1 MKLKTVSFVML
12 FFVALQFS
20 FAQERTVTGT
30 VKDQSGIELPGVA
43 VVIKGEQK
51 GTQTD
56 FDGTYSLKV
65 ATGKTLVFSY
75 IGMKTKEVKVGTSS
89 AINVVLEEDAQQLED
104 VVVIAYGTAKKQSL
118 VGAQSTV
125 SSKQL
130 EMRPITNLTS
140 ALSGIAPGLQATLS
154 GGQPGT
160 SSTIRIR
167 GFGSINA
174 GNDPI
179 YVVDGS
185 IYNGNISSIAA
196 QDIESISVLK
206 DAASTSL
213 YGSSAGNGVI
223 LITTKSGNKSK
234 KGDPVVTYNNNI
246 GFSKRGQENYETV
259 NAMQFYP
266 LRWQQWYNDYK
277 YNRNYTDDQAA
288 AEANKDVIEALRY
301 QPYAGIQSV
310 YAYDSAART
319 WSFTNNPAAGRET
332 FPAVVLANGNLNPEV
347 TGLLWADDL
356 DWEKKLF
363 RTGIRNEHTISVS
376 QNTDKVKTYL
386 SLGYIKEDGY
396 RINTSFERLSG
407 RGNISYDVNKWFSLG
422 TNTAYSKAGRRQPR
436 TTGANLSNTF
446 SFIRTIAPIYPIHQH
461 NADGSYV
468 LDDKGNRLY
477 DYSRARPFRANY
489 NPVYESELDLYAQDE
504 DALTT
509 RTFAEFRFLPELKLR
524 LNYSY
529 DILRYNYK
537 QRFNNILG
545 AQPEGLL
552 IMHNRKIATTTFNQL
567 LDYSKT
573 FGKHSITGLLG
584 HESYEYK
591 NAYSEFD
598 KKGASF
604 MGIDEMPNY
613 STSGSMDSATNIYRK
628 EGYFGR
634 LTYGFDNKYD
644 FSLSYRR
651 DGSSRFATDYRW
663 GNFWSIGAGWHLKN
677 EAFLENVE
685 WINLLKIRA
694 SYGTTGNDSTLNSD
708 GGTTY
713 YPYQTSYSFSNNY
726 TQGGLRIANY
736 GNPYLVWE
744 KQVSYDAALEFGFFN
759 RFRGSVEFFTK
770 ESDDLIF
777 AFPLPTSTGIA
788 SVDRNIGKVR
798 NYGVELDFTVDIM
811 NTPDFKWSVTANGT
825 ILRNRIL
832 TLPEHIRANGLQH
845 GTRYRYLEGR
855 SVYEYYIQKWAGVNP
870 DTGLAMYVLD
880 AERYP
885 DQADPNSAN
894 FRGVEKTG
902 EYANYTYDYN
912 LAKRDYAG
920 TSIPDL
926 QGGFAT
932 NIQWKGFDLGV
943 QFAYQL
949 GGYAYDNA
957 YRGLM
962 GRDLAGSSGGYTAHV
977 DMLNAWKNPGDITDV
992 PRLDA
997 GTSGQFDSSDS
1008 DRFLIS
1014 RNSLMLKNVS
1024 LGYTIPNDVVTKLGL
1039 SSLRVGLSGENL
1051 FLWAKRKGLNPMA
1064 NFSGTSSS
1072 IDYNYARIVTCSL
1085 SLSF

>member
-30 VKDQSGIELPGVA
+30 VKDESGIELPGVA

-104 VVVIAYGTAKKQSL
+104 VVVIAYGTVKKQSL

-140 ALSGIAPGLQATLS
+140 ALSGIAPGVQATLS

-160 SSTIRIR
+160 SSSIRIR

-179 YVVDGS
+179 YVVDGA

-223 LITTKSGNKSK
+223 LITTKSGAKGK
-234 KGDPVVTYNNNI
+234 KGNPQVTYTNNI
-246 GFSKRGQENYETV
+246 GFSNRGQENYETLG
-259 NAMQFYP
+259 ASEFYQ

-277 YNRNYTDDQAA
+277 YNRNYTNDQAA
-288 AEANKDVIEALRY
+288 AQANFDVLDALKY
-301 QPYAGIQSV
+301 QPFAGIQSV
-310 YAYDSAART
+310 YAYDTASQT
-319 WSFTNNPAAGRET
+319 WSLTKNPAPGLET
-332 FPAVVLANGNLNPEV
+332 RPAVIMQDGTLNPEI
-347 TGLLWADDL
+347 TGLLWGDDL
-356 DWEKKLF
+356 DWEKYLY
-363 RTGIRNEHTISVS
+363 RTGIRNEHTISIN

-396 RINTSFERLSG
+396 RINTAFERLSG
-407 RGNISYDVNKWFSLG
+407 RGNIAYDVNKWFSLG
-422 TNTAYSKAGRRQPR
+422 TNVSYAKASRLQPR
-436 TTGANLSNTF
+436 TTGSNSGNTF

-468 LDDKGNRLY
+468 LDSDGNRVY
-477 DYSRARPFRANY
+477 DYNRARPFRPNY
-489 NPVYESELDLYAQDE
+489 NPVYESELDLYALDE

-509 RTFAEFRFLPELKLR
+509 RTFADIKFLPELKLT

-529 DILRYNYK
+529 DILRYDYK
-537 QRFNNILG
+537 QRYNNILG

-552 IMHNRKIATTTFNQL
+552 IIHNERIATTTFNQL
-567 LDYSKT
+567 LNYNKT
-573 FGKHSITGLLG
+573 FGKHSVTGLLG

-591 NAYSEFD
+591 NVNSEFD
-598 KKGASF
+598 RKGASLK
-604 MGIDEMPNY
+604 GIDEMSNY
-613 STSGSMDSATNIYRK
+613 PTSGNMSSNTNLYRK

-634 LTYGFDNKYD
+634 LTYGYDNRYD

-663 GNFWSIGAGWHLKN
+663 GNFWSVGAGWHLKN
-677 EAFLENVE
+677 ESFLTNVN
-685 WINLLKIRA
+685 WVNMLKLRA
-694 SYGTTGNDSTLNSD
+694 SYGTTGNDSTSS
-708 GGTTY
+708 Y
-713 YPYQTSYSFSNNY
+713 YPYQTTYSFSNNI
-726 TQGGLRIANY
+726 TLGGLRVSNY

-744 KQVSYDAALEFGFFN
+744 KQISYDAALEFGFFN
-759 RFRGSVEFFTK
+759 RFRGTVEYFVK

-777 AFPLPTSTGIA
+777 AFPLSSSTGI
-788 SVDRNIGKVR
+788 SSINRNIGKVR
-798 NYGVELDFTVDIM
+798 NQGVELDITFDIF
-811 NTPDFKWSVTANGT
+811 NNQDFKWSINANGM
-825 ILRNRIL
+825 ILKNKIVS
-832 TLPEHIRANGLQH
+832 LPEHIRANGVQH
-845 GTRYRYLEGR
+845 SSYYRYLEGR
-855 SVYEYYIQKWAGVNP
+855 SVYDYYIQQWAGVNP
-870 DTGLAMYVLD
+870 KTGWGMYVLD
-880 AERYP
+880 AENFP
-885 DQADPNSAN
+885 QQADPNHAN
-894 FRGVEKTG
+894 FKGVEKTG
-902 EYANYTYDYN
+902 EYAGYTYDYN
-912 LAKRDYAG
+912 FAKRDYAG
-920 TSIPDL
+920 SSIPDL
-926 QGGFAT
+926 QGGFGT
-932 NIQWKGFDLGV
+932 NLQWKGFDFSAS
-943 QFAYQL
+943 FAYQL
-949 GGYAYDNA
+949 GGYAYDAA
-957 YRGLM
+957 YQTLM
-962 GRDLAGSSGGYTAHV
+962 GRDLAGGGGGFAAHI
-977 DMLNAWKNPGDITDV
+977 DMRRAWKNPDDVTDV

-997 GTSGQFDSSDS
+997 GLSGQYDSSTS
-1008 DRFLIS
+1008 NRFLIS
-1014 RNSLMLKNVS
+1014 RTSLALKNVS
-1024 LGYTIPNDVVTKLGL
+1024 LGYTLPNETIQKLGFTNI
-1039 SSLRVGLSGENL
+1039 RVGISGENL
-1051 FLWAKRKGLNPMA
+1051 LLLSKRKGLNSMN
-1064 NFSGTSSS
+1064 NFSGTSAFTGY
-1072 IDYNYARIVTCSL
+1072 DYARIVTCSL